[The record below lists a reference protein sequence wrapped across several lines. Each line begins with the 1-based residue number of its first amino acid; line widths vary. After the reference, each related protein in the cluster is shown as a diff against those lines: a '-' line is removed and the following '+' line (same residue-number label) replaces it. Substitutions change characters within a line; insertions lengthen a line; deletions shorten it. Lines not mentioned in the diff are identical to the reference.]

1 MTVRLLF
8 WIFISVIFYSYIG
21 YTLILM
27 LMVAFKNLRPVK
39 KITETNVYEPEVTL
53 LVPAYNEKG
62 CIKNKIANSLE
73 LDYPKDKLKLVWVT
87 DGSDDGSPEELRRYG
102 NVTVLHE
109 KERKGKINAIN
120 RAVKYIKSP
129 IVAFSDANTNLNR
142 NSIREIVKIFSD
154 RSVGCVA
161 GEKRIVIL
169 KKEKAVI
176 AGEGLYWQYESLIK
190 RLESQLNSVMGA
202 AGELFAVRTDLYQDI
217 REDTILD
224 DFTIS
229 LEVAKKGYKIK
240 YAPDAYASESGSLTI
255 REELK
260 RKFRISSGALQTLYR
275 MKEILNI
282 FRYGMLS
289 FQYISHKVLRW
300 ALVPFS
306 FIIVLVLNIV
316 IVFEQHDAALFYFYF
331 LCFQL
336 FFYLMVVVGALM
348 NNMKIRMKLIFVP
361 YYMFIMNYA
370 MVYGMVRYISG
381 KQSVKWEKA
390 KRS

>member
-1 MTVRLLF
+1 MTLRLLF

-27 LMVAFKNLRPVK
+27 LMVAFKNLRPGK
-39 KITETNVYEPEVTL
+39 KMTETNVYEPEVTL

-154 RSVGCVA
+154 GSVGCVA

-202 AGELFAVRTDLYQDI
+202 AGELFAVRTDLYQEI

-255 REELK
+255 GEELK
-260 RKFRISSGALQTLYR
+260 RKFRIASGALQTLHR

-300 ALVPFS
+300 AFVPFS
-306 FIIVLVLNIV
+306 FIIMLVLNIV
-316 IVFEQHDAALFYFYF
+316 IV
-331 LCFQL
+331 FQL

>member
-27 LMVAFKNLRPVK
+27 LMGALKNLRPAK
-39 KITETNVYEPEVTL
+39 KNTETDVYEPEVTL

-62 CIKNKIANSLE
+62 CIKNKIANSLK

-87 DGSDDGSPEELRRYG
+87 DGSNDGSPEELKRYG

-109 KERKGKINAIN
+109 KERRGKINAMN
-120 RAVKYIKSP
+120 RAVKHIKSP
-129 IVAFSDANTNLNR
+129 IVIFSDANTNLNR
-142 NSIREIVKIFSD
+142 NSVREIVKIFSD
-154 RSVGCVA
+154 SSVGCVA
-161 GEKRIVIL
+161 GEKRIIIM
-169 KKEKAVI
+169 KKEKAVS

-190 RLESQLNSVMGA
+190 SLESQLNSVMGA

-229 LEVAKKGYKIK
+229 LGVAKKGYKIK

-260 RKFRISSGALQTLYR
+260 RKFRIASGAMQTLCR

-300 ALVPFS
+300 ALVPLS
-306 FIIVLVLNIV
+306 FIIILVLNVIIV
-316 IVFEQHDAALFYFYF
+316 LEQQYAFSFYSCF
-331 LCFQL
+331 LCLQL
-336 FFYLMVVVGALM
+336 FFYLMIVAGALM
-348 NNMKIRMKLIFVP
+348 KNLKIRMKLFFVP

>member
-27 LMVAFKNLRPVK
+27 LMVAFKNLRPGK
-39 KITETNVYEPEVTL
+39 KMTETDVYEPEVTL

-87 DGSDDGSPEELRRYG
+87 DGSDDGSPEELKRYG
-102 NVTVLHE
+102 NITVLHE

-176 AGEGLYWQYESLIK
+176 AGEGLYWRYESLIK

-255 REELK
+255 GEELK
-260 RKFRISSGALQTLYR
+260 RKFRIASGALQTLYR

-282 FRYGMLS
+282 FRYRMLS

-300 ALVPFS
+300 AFVPFS

-316 IVFEQHDAALFYFYF
+316 IVFEQHGAALFYFYF